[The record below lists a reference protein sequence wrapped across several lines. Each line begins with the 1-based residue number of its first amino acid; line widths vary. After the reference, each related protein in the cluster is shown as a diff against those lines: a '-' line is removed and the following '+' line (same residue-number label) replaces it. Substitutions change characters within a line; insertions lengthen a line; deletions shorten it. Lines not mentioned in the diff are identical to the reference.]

1 MDNIK
6 TYRNKKTTLVIIT
19 SIVFSILIFNFLFGQ
34 KDKKIKEFA
43 IDKETKFVN
52 EQLDGKEIICN
63 VSVPIKNCLNE
74 DFKNNILLLGN
85 SQLNGINQK
94 KK

>member
-52 EQLDGKEIICN
+52 EQHISLGKRF
-63 VSVPIKNCLNE
+63 NE
-74 DFKNNILLLGN
+74 LVRTGVL
-85 SQLNGINQK
+85 SQIVD
-94 KK
+94 